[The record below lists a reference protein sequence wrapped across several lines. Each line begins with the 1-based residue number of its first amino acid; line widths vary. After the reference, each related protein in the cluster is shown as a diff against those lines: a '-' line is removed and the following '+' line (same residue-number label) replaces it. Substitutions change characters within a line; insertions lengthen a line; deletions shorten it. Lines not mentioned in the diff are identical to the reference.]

1 MLTLSRRR
9 ALWAYVF
16 ICLPLLLFLFFR
28 VYPLFQAFYLAFIR
42 WHADP
47 GQRTFV
53 GLDNFRRLFG
63 DPRFLQ
69 ALHNMGLYIALA
81 VPGQVIVGLALALLL
96 NSLPKGR
103 GFFRAVYFLP
113 YITPAV
119 AISWA
124 WSFMLSPHLGV
135 VNRVLRWLGLPAQ
148 PFLTSPAQAL
158 PTVAAIVVW
167 QYIGFHIVLFLTA
180 LANIPK
186 ELYEAAR
193 IDGASSWD
201 LFRYVT
207 LPLINPTLVLSIV
220 MATGSP
226 TIGIL
231 QLFTQVLN
239 LRFYDPGGPVGSTAT
254 VVLYMY
260 QVGFKRFE
268 LGYAS
273 AVAVLLFVTIAV
285 ITLIQYKLTARR
297 ID

>member
-1 MLTLSRRR
+1 V
-9 ALWAYVF
+9 AL
-16 ICLPLLLFLFFR
+16 
-28 VYPLFQAFYLAFIR
+28 
-42 WHADP
+42 
-47 GQRTFV
+47 
-53 GLDNFRRLFG
+53 
-63 DPRFLQ
+63 
-69 ALHNMGLYIALA
+69 
-81 VPGQVIVGLALALLL
+81 
-96 NSLPKGR
+96 
-103 GFFRAVYFLP
+103 
-113 YITPAV
+113 
-119 AISWA
+119 
-124 WSFMLSPHLGV
+124 
-135 VNRVLRWLGLPAQ
+135 
-148 PFLTSPAQAL
+148 
-158 PTVAAIVVW
+158 IVVW

-193 IDGASSWD
+193 IDGASSWN

-239 LRFYDPGGPVGSTAT
+239 LRFYDPGGPIGSTAT

-260 QVGFKRFE
+260 QVGFKKFE